1 MNWQQIREEYEN
13 SSITLKAL
21 AEKYGVKLGTLKS
34 RKSREGWSR
43 NATSTKKDATNQI
56 RDATPKKRKK
66 QVNRSGNPNPSN
78 KFPKRNSFAK
88 THGMFSKYLP
98 EDTLEIIESMDE
110 RSAADLIWDQIQIQY
125 AAIIRAQQIM
135 FVQDKDELTKELKK
149 TKESDMASE
158 EEYEIQFAWD
168 RHATFLNAQSRAMS
182 ELRSLIKQFNELAHE
197 DDERRL
203 KLEQMRLGIEKTK
216 AEINKLNKS
225 EGDEE
230 TQKDVAA
237 ALRGLVN
244 GINSKAD

>member
-21 AEKYGVKLGTLKS
+21 AGKYGIKLGTLKS
-34 RKSREGWSR
+34 RKSREGWL
-43 NATSTKKDATNQI
+43 
-56 RDATPKKRKK
+56 RDATKRKK
-66 QVNRSGNPNPSN
+66 YAIPKNRKEQRNRSGNPKPKNQ
-78 KFPKRNSFAK
+78 FTKRNSAAK

-98 EDTLEIIESMDE
+98 VETIEIMESMNE
-110 RSAADLIWDQIQIQY
+110 RSADDLIWDQIQIQY

-135 FVQDKDELTKELKK
+135 FVESNEDMTKELKK
-149 TKESDMASE
+149 TKESDMSSE

-168 RHATFLNAQSRAMS
+168 KHATFLNAQSRAMS